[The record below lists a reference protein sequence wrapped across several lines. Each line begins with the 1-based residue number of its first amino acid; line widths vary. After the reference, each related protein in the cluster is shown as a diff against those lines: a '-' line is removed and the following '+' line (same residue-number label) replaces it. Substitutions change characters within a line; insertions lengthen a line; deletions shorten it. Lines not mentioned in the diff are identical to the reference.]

1 MIDNTH
7 NLNRQIAVTMAICT
21 TFLICLLLL
30 DFFAVFNFSEELMF
44 AISVIGIPTLISPL
58 ILCFFKVPDKFLKYY
73 MSVAMSVLIGMFG
86 CFNDIGI
93 YITFVLVPVA
103 SCLYFDVYYT
113 MFCSVFSYIV
123 MVISVYLNSA
133 GRLEITYLGWSHR
146 V

>member
-1 MIDNTH
+1 MLLSLRQ
-7 NLNRQIAVTMAICT
+7 NLG
-21 TFLICLLLL
+21 LLLL

-44 AISVIGIPTLISPL
+44 AISLIGIPTLISPL

-113 MFCSVFSYIV
+113 DVLLCFFVYCDGYFCLFEF
-123 MVISVYLNSA
+123 
-133 GRLEITYLGWSHR
+133 GRET
-146 V
+146 

>member
-73 MSVAMSVLIGMFG
+73 MSVAMILE
-86 CFNDIGI
+86 
-93 YITFVLVPVA
+93 YTLH
-103 SCLYFDVYYT
+103 LYLYLLQAVFIL
-113 MFCSVFSYIV
+113 MCIIRCSALFFRI
-123 MVISVYLNSA
+123 L
-133 GRLEITYLGWSHR
+133 
-146 V
+146 